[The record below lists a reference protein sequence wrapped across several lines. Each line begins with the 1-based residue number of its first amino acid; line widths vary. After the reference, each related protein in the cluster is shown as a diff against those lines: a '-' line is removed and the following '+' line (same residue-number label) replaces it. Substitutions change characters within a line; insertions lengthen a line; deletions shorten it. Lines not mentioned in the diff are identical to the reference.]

1 MKIVDYEVIEI
12 NASQLGDWIFVKLI
26 TEKGNIGMGEASQSG
41 NDDLLTYYLENE
53 LLKGIKNFNHVLN
66 TERYLK
72 KFKRGRINQ
81 KIDCFIQ
88 YTAISSIEQ
97 AIWDIKAK
105 SLDISLL
112 ELLGGKN
119 KSDIPLYA
127 NINRA
132 VLERSPENFAQV
144 AKEAVSLG
152 YKGVKLAPFDGV
164 KPNQERDK
172 WKKKVEK
179 GFKRI
184 SAVHQV
190 IDENCDL
197 MVDCHGRFTSQDIIW
212 LIDKIEKYNIFWLES
227 PVWPNENIEGLR
239 RIRKNS
245 KIRLAGGERIR
256 RIEDVWPL
264 VSEQLLD
271 VIMPDVKHCGGI
283 NNFLKIAAVAE
294 AADISIAPHNPS
306 GPISTAISA
315 NLSSII
321 PNLIYLEYPYGE
333 IDDRN
338 IYTDI
343 KEPIKE
349 GNYNLDKLKN
359 YGMGMN
365 IISKSWN
372 NC

>member
-1 MKIVDYEVIEI
+1 
-12 NASQLGDWIFVKLI
+12 
-26 TEKGNIGMGEASQSG
+26 MGEASQSG

-53 LLKGIKNFNHVLN
+53 LLNGIKKIDSTLN
-66 TERYLK
+66 AESYLK

-81 KIDCFIQ
+81 KIDSFIQ

-105 SLDISLL
+105 SLDISFL
-112 ELLGGKN
+112 ELLDGKN

-132 VLERSPENFAQV
+132 VLDRSPDNFARV
-144 AKEAVSLG
+144 TKEAVIRG
-152 YKGVKLAPFDGV
+152 YKAVKLAPFDGV
-164 KPNQERDK
+164 RPNLERDK
-172 WKKKVEK
+172 WRKRVEK

-184 SAVHQV
+184 SAVHQA
-190 IDENCDL
+190 IDGNCDL
-197 MVDCHGRFTSQDIIW
+197 MVDCHRRFASQDIIG

-239 RIRKNS
+239 KIRKNS

-256 RIEDVWPL
+256 RIEDVWPF

-283 NNFLKIAAVAE
+283 NNFIKIAAVAE
-294 AADISIAPHNPS
+294 AADISILPHNPS

-338 IYTDI
+338 IYIDI
-343 KEPIKE
+343 KEPIQK
-349 GNYNLDKLKN
+349 GNYDLDRLKN
-359 YGMGMN
+359 YGIGMN
-365 IISKSWN
+365 II
-372 NC
+372 